1 MDVDPP
7 VPPSSAPKKVSK
19 STRKPKFTPKPP
31 VKRNPAPVLTKRRKP
46 CAKRSYGLLGI
57 AKRSFRRKTEEIA
70 LRRYASGQV
79 KTLGDARGV
88 ETFWK
93 AGGTRATELYHELK
107 VLILELYLVN
117 PYNEALRYVPTGNI
131 LRTELDVRKE
141 LDTAM
146 ADQGERYIYQRF
158 PYVVLDDTPSS
169 SSDSDSDPSEVSAAT
184 SQANI
189 PLPQTP
195 PAPVPAPVPPPPP
208 APAHAP
214 APMPS
219 PPRAPAWDGLRRMR
233 GQARK
238 TTGLP
243 PRHQMAQRDEPPTV
257 HEAGESSRQAEL
269 RGQVQQVAQDLQGL
283 RQEVHQHHTL
293 LEDTRNIV
301 LEILTSHLTLME
313 QVNLMGI
320 DTQAWRI
327 TVEERFS
334 RTLRQRIVAAFWQ
347 QVEVMRAGLVRV
359 REFLVWLETVSFET
373 RMIVL
378 AVTMA
383 AVAIIFS
390 CLSYFIR

>member
-1 MDVDPP
+1 
-7 VPPSSAPKKVSK
+7 
-19 STRKPKFTPKPP
+19 
-31 VKRNPAPVLTKRRKP
+31 
-46 CAKRSYGLLGI
+46 
-57 AKRSFRRKTEEIA
+57 
-70 LRRYASGQV
+70 
-79 KTLGDARGV
+79 
-88 ETFWK
+88 
-93 AGGTRATELYHELK
+93 
-107 VLILELYLVN
+107 
-117 PYNEALRYVPTGNI
+117 
-131 LRTELDVRKE
+131 
-141 LDTAM
+141 M

-158 PYVVLDDTPSS
+158 PYVMVDDTPSS
-169 SSDSDSDPSEVSAAT
+169 SSGSDSDPSEAVSLASHA
-184 SQANI
+184 SAVPPI
-189 PLPQTP
+189 PPLPE
-195 PAPVPAPVPPPPP
+195 PVPVPPPPP
-208 APAHAP
+208 APAHEP

-243 PRHQMAQRDEPPTV
+243 PRHHMAQRDEPPTI
-257 HEAGESSRQAEL
+257 HEVGESSRQAEL
-269 RGQVQQVAQDLQGL
+269 RAHVQQVAQDLQGL

-320 DTQAWRI
+320 DTQAWRT

-334 RTLRQRIVAAFWQ
+334 RTWRQRIVAAFWQ